1 MGRSPV
7 LSDRGWH
14 TGGPADGG
22 STRRG
27 EVTVEVCAANDWYTR
42 MAFEKAYGP
51 IATVRLVRRPSRRDQ
66 EDPDMLALRE
76 LLVYPLPK
84 GHYICIGGNTRLKA
98 LRELGAQQAPCKV
111 IPAHVPVETLRRIA
125 LKDNVSSGE
134 WCRELLLDQWADM
147 PLEELDVEVPAL
159 GWGAFNY
166 QHTPFGSLLKLEPR
180 LRRRGD
186 LFYVRLF
193 KRIRQDKAEPT
204 DPFKTLEA
212 IKAEPAMVTYFAERA
227 APVARAML
235 GGGTLAQGSWA
246 VVTAPPRRHKEAN
259 FSVRICTQLAASLGV
274 PFYPDALR
282 MEGRERFEAQWT
294 WGCPVPEPN
303 LLVFDD
309 FVTTGSTLSQLVRTV
324 VAKGHTALTLVGVAE

>member
-1 MGRSPV
+1 MSPETTTLPLAV
-7 LSDRGWH
+7 LETNHGQLPGLPRNPRKVSRLHLDRLKK
-14 TGGPADGG
+14 
-22 STRRG
+22 S
-27 EVTVEVCAANDWYTR
+27 
-42 MAFEKAYGP
+42 
-51 IATVRLVRRPSRRDQ
+51 LQ
-66 EDPDMLALRE
+66 EDPAMLSLRE
-76 LLVYPLPK
+76 LLVYPLPQ
-84 GHYICIGGNTRLKA
+84 GRYICIGGNTRLKA

-111 IPAHVPVETLRRIA
+111 IPAQVPVETLRRIA

-134 WCRELLLDQWADM
+134 WSRQLLLDQWADL

-166 QHTPFGSLLKLEPR
+166 QHTPYGSLLKLEPR

-186 LFYVRLF
+186 MLYVRLF
-193 KRIRQDKAEPT
+193 KRLRQDKAEPT

-212 IKAEPAMVTYFAERA
+212 IKAEPAMVTYFAEQA
-227 APVARAML
+227 APVARALL
-235 GGGTLAQGSWA
+235 GGGALAQGGWP

-282 MEGRERFEAQWT
+282 MEGRNRFEAQWT

-324 VAKGHTALTLVGVAE
+324 VAKGHTALALVGVPE